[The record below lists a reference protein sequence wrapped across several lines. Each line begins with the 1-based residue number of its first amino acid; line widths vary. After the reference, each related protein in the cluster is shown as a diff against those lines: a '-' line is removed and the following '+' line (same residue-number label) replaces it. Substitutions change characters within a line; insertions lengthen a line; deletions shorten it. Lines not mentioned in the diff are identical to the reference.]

1 MKKIIAVSLFG
12 IMVLIGC
19 SQNPATTDTTHT
31 TQVGSADS
39 LFEVLVARVQ
49 TLSKSASYEEAVGV
63 VFDDLRDGF
72 GDIISQQDSNQKAN
86 IGYMVSAILS
96 LNTNAV
102 VRRMADSLD
111 AYFHALDSSN
121 SVPVMGPTL
130 YKQGVL
136 GLGKVIG
143 VRTKEIV
150 LAQTKQPSFP
160 AFISMSYIQSAM
172 ESELL
177 PVLDNVIAAAQRL
190 ENRTET
196 SVLVVATDNGSTD
209 TAKIDKGAIYLVD
222 AYLHLLRGYCNWL
235 CAYHYDL
242 YAPGTTNYSWIDTL
256 VNSSG
261 NSYFSVYSLSN
272 DTLIRCSKSGA
283 GPAQLY
289 LVRMLKYNL
298 ERQDYLTI
306 RASNHAKIKE
316 NLVAAPLLIKS
327 AISSIRNETGPQQYD
342 LVKISNILSIDEDM
356 VNNPQDLIDRGITP
370 ALANKF
376 RSPESL
382 LDFIT
387 EILSGPVT
395 FDETVDS
402 THVVLKVDIC
412 SFLDHPVTDL
422 RTLLPRYR
430 WVDESQWASG
440 GKESYRSVNLWSS
453 STFYTYDS
461 NDSVAIPSS
470 QFDSVVLYTYGERRY
485 YLKQPYVAQI
495 NIDST
500 WSFDPLRLVDAN
512 NADMNIDSL
521 VKANA
526 FFPYF
531 GDYTFDGVFPDMTRQ
546 KWLDLIYQ

>member
-1 MKKIIAVSLFG
+1 
-12 IMVLIGC
+12 
-19 SQNPATTDTTHT
+19 
-31 TQVGSADS
+31 
-39 LFEVLVARVQ
+39 
-49 TLSKSASYEEAVGV
+49 
-63 VFDDLRDGF
+63 
-72 GDIISQQDSNQKAN
+72 
-86 IGYMVSAILS
+86 
-96 LNTNAV
+96 
-102 VRRMADSLD
+102 
-111 AYFHALDSSN
+111 
-121 SVPVMGPTL
+121 
-130 YKQGVL
+130 
-136 GLGKVIG
+136 
-143 VRTKEIV
+143 
-150 LAQTKQPSFP
+150 
-160 AFISMSYIQSAM
+160 MSYIQSAM

-196 SVLVVATDNGSTD
+196 RVRIIVTDNGSTD
-209 TAKIDKGAIYLVD
+209 TAEIDKGEIYLVD

-256 VNSSG
+256 VNSNG
-261 NSYFSVYSLSN
+261 DSYYSVYSLSN
-272 DTLIRCSKSGA
+272 DTLIRCSKSSVGSS
-283 GPAQLY
+283 QLY

-298 ERQDYLTI
+298 KRQDYLTI

-327 AISSIRNETGPQQYD
+327 AITSIRNETGAQQYD
-342 LVKISNILSIDEDM
+342 LVKISNILNIDEDM
-356 VNNPQDLIDRGITP
+356 VNNPQDLIDKGITP

-387 EILSGPVT
+387 EILSGPVS
-395 FDETVDS
+395 FDETIDS
-402 THVVLKVDIC
+402 AHVVLKVDIS

-430 WVDESQWASG
+430 WVDESQWVSG
-440 GKESYRSVNLWSS
+440 GKESYRNVNLWSS
-453 STFYTYDS
+453 SMFYTYDS
-461 NDSVAIPSS
+461 NDSVAIPAS
-470 QFDSVVLYTYGERRY
+470 QIDSIVIMNMYGEKRY

-495 NIDST
+495 NMDST
-500 WSFDPLRLVDAN
+500 WSLDPLRLVDAN

-521 VKANA
+521 VTAKV

-531 GDYTFDGVFPDMTRQ
+531 DDYTFDGVFPDMSRQ